1 MKITHVPS
9 LGFRERQEEE
19 GAMKALIRAR
29 EWLWWLFG
37 TVFGGSYLFLLYAVT
52 FWLVVGALSAIQ
64 VRDALERDNL
74 PFSFSDVDRAQSW
87 LEIAQARIYSDL
99 ESKNIIAHQEDLR
112 WQLIGQ
118 IENRFPDE
126 FGDDNQFAYYSAQG
140 FATSAG
146 FGLAEH
152 ACSAVEEFSGKFA
165 IEGCKLLDDYKLL
178 NTQIQQLYETDV
190 DDQISEQET
199 AALVQF
205 EKLRHLSDFVD
216 VNQFFEALSY
226 RYFLLAPR
234 EVLVMLL
241 TIIMG
246 VLGSVI
252 TMTWSF
258 VRRDSSLSIRRFL
271 LLPFVGGMS
280 AFIILIFLKA
290 GQLSMT
296 GGETSDNLSPFFL
309 SFVGIISGLL
319 SERAYARMSEVGS
332 NFFSV
337 QEDKP
342 RWGIRLEEAI
352 QGADLSVHDMSVFL
366 DLDEIAA
373 EDIIS
378 GKSTAT
384 QIQQRLIAAA
394 VRSDIR
400 ELFTDQPPRS
410 ITVETSPAQKPKQ
423 MAKAKDPQTEEVAD
437 PLVEDAPDPDPDP
450 DPEPDPEKPAGPGAA
465 SG

>member
-1 MKITHVPS
+1 MDVW
-9 LGFRERQEEE
+9 
-19 GAMKALIRAR
+19 KALIRAR

-37 TVFGGSYLFLLYAVT
+37 TVFGGGYLFLLYGVT
-52 FWLVVGALSAIQ
+52 FWLVVGSLSAIQ
-64 VRDALERDNL
+64 VRDALQRDNL
-74 PFSFSDVDRAQSW
+74 PFSFSDVERAEIWLEGAQS
-87 LEIAQARIYSDL
+87 RIYSDL
-99 ESKNIIAHQEDLR
+99 ESKNVIAQQENLR
-112 WQLIGQ
+112 WQLAYR
-118 IENRFPDE
+118 IEQSFPDE
-126 FGDDNQFAYYSAQG
+126 FSGENEGAYYYPQG
-140 FATSAG
+140 FATSNG
-146 FGLAEH
+146 FALAEH
-152 ACSAVEEFSGKFA
+152 ACAALQEYSGTLAVASCA
-165 IEGCKLLDDYKLL
+165 LLDDFKAL
-178 NTQIQQLYETDV
+178 NAEIQELYEADV
-190 DDQISEQET
+190 DDRISEQET

-205 EKLRHLSDFVD
+205 EKLRDLSDFVD
-216 VNQFFEALSY
+216 VNRFFDELSY
-226 RYFLLAPR
+226 RTFLLAPR
-234 EVLVMLL
+234 EILVMVL

-296 GGETSDNLSPFFL
+296 GGETDDNLSPFFL

-342 RWGIRLEEAI
+342 RWGIRLEQAI
-352 QGADLSVHDMSVFL
+352 QGANLSIHDMSVFL

-394 VRSDIR
+394 VRADIR

-410 ITVETSPAQKPKQ
+410 ISVETSPAQKPRQ
-423 MAKAKDPQTEEVAD
+423 MVKAEDPQDEEGAD
-437 PLVEDAPDPDPDP
+437 PLVEDVPDPDPQ
-450 DPEPDPEKPAGPGAA
+450 KPAGPGV
-465 SG
+465 SPG